1 MRITVLCWIAVV
13 MNLQLMA
20 DPWLELAQELAQV
33 SASSPEAD
41 KAVTRRLALVYRTLF
56 SDEELEEVRYF
67 VLHPKASALAEGV
80 SRHLPEFVRHLIRDE
95 AGIPPAM
102 SADVKEAYD
111 LQRRVYPG
119 GFIAEHMVEAY
130 RAAGAAGAAGRVPS
144 EETLLYV
151 EELILIRAA
160 EEMIRPEN
168 SEVLALCREQA
179 ASMVGRALARDVP
192 PYIPYIVTGK
202 GERP

>member
-1 MRITVLCWIAVV
+1 MRITILCLIAVV
-13 MNLQLMA
+13 MSCDCRLMA
-20 DPWLELAQELAQV
+20 DPFLELAQEV
-33 SASSPEAD
+33 SVSSPEAD
-41 KAVTRRLALVYRTLF
+41 KGVTTRLAEVYRTLF
-56 SDEELEEVRYF
+56 SDEELKEVRYF
-67 VLHPKASALAEGV
+67 VLHPQASALAVGV

-130 RAAGAAGAAGRVPS
+130 RSAGAAGRVPS

-160 EEMIRPEN
+160 EELVRPEN